1 MKAIK
6 NFSFDIVIPDLPY
19 PMNETCFIRYYLVSY
34 VGSSCRLHRE
44 SASYMDCYNDMLLRN
59 ELRPDL
65 KFSILKC
72 IVNLQ
77 LIKP

>member
-1 MKAIK
+1 MSAIK
-6 NFSFDIVIPDLPY
+6 KFSFYIVIPDDPF
-19 PMNETCFIRYYLVSY
+19 PMNETCFIRYFLVSY
-34 VGSSCRLHRE
+34 VGTSCRVHLE
-44 SASYMDCYNDMLLRN
+44 SASYMDCYNAMLLRN

-65 KFSILKC
+65 EFSILKC